1 MNRGDRWIIW
11 LAAILTAFGVVMVY
25 SAGSFASF
33 IHHQGRNYYL
43 EQQLLRVALGGALM
57 WICASK
63 LSLRWLETISPWA
76 LAGACALLIAVAVVG
91 HTSKGATR
99 WFRLGS
105 ASLQPTELARV
116 AAVIFMAMFLKR
128 RPVAEHGFWRGLVPP
143 MVILAIVS
151 GLIFKQPALSS
162 AALLFAT
169 GFAMLFL
176 SGAPLRYLLIP
187 IGVGGLAAVGGIAT
201 HPYQL
206 MRIKTFFDF
215 VLHGKLDSL
224 GSGYQIDQSLIAIGS
239 GGIFGRGLGAG
250 FQKLLSLPDAHT
262 DFIFAIIGEEL
273 GLIGASV
280 LIVVLGLFLWRGL
293 RVTARCSDPFACLL
307 AGGLTVQFGLYAV
320 ANLMV
325 ATSLVPTTG
334 LPLPFVSYGGSA
346 LLVNLAAAGI
356 LYRISA
362 LNDEGE
368 ALTRQRW
375 AREGA

>member
-1 MNRGDRWIIW
+1 MKRGDRWIIG
-11 LAAILTAFGVVMVY
+11 LALILTAFGVVMVY

-33 IHHQGRNYYL
+33 IKHQGGNYYL
-43 EQQLLRVALGGALM
+43 QQQVVRVLLGGALM
-57 WICASK
+57 WFCARK
-63 LSLRWLETISPWA
+63 LDLSRLEKFAPIA
-76 LAGACALLIAVAVVG
+76 LAACCVLLLAVVAVG

-99 WFRLGS
+99 WFRVGS
-105 ASLQPTELARV
+105 ASLQPTELARI
-116 AAVIFMAMFLKR
+116 AAVMFLAMWLKR
-128 RPVAEHGFWRGLVPP
+128 RPIEKHGFVRGLLPP
-143 MVILAIVS
+143 MAILGVVAL
-151 GLIFKQPALSS
+151 LIFKQPALSS

-169 GFAMLFL
+169 GFTMFYL
-176 SGAPLRYLLIP
+176 SGAPMRYLLMP
-187 IGVGGLAAVGGIAT
+187 VGAGALAVAAGIAT

-206 MRIKTFFDF
+206 KRIQTFLDF
-215 VLHGKLDSL
+215 VLHGKIDAQ
-224 GSGYQIDQSLIAIGS
+224 GAGYQIDQSLIAIGS
-239 GGIFGRGLGAG
+239 GGLFGRGLGAG

-262 DFIFAIIGEEL
+262 DFIFAIVGEEL
-273 GLIGASV
+273 GLLGATA
-280 LIVVLGLFLWRGL
+280 LLVVFALFLWRGL

-307 AGGLTVQFGLYAV
+307 AGGITVQFGFYVV

-325 ATSLVPTTG
+325 ATSLAPTTG

-362 LNDEGE
+362 LNGEDE

>member
-1 MNRGDRWIIW
+1 MNRGDRWIIG
-11 LAAILTAFGVVMVY
+11 LALILTFFGVLMVY

-33 IHHQGRNYYL
+33 IHHQGGGYYL
-43 EQQLLRVALGGALM
+43 QQQAVRVVLGGALM
-57 WICASK
+57 WFCARK
-63 LSLRWLETISPWA
+63 LNLRWLETISPWT
-76 LAGACALLIAVAVVG
+76 LGACCLLLVAVIAVG

-99 WFRLGS
+99 WFRVGS

-116 AAVIFMAMFLKR
+116 AAVVFMAAWLKR
-128 RPVAEHGFWRGLVPP
+128 RPISQHGFWRGLVPP
-143 MVILAIVS
+143 MLLLGFVS
-151 GLIFKQPALSS
+151 ALIFKQPALSS

-169 GFAMLFL
+169 GFTMFFL
-176 SGAPLRYLLIP
+176 SGAPLRYLAIP
-187 IGVGGLAAVGGIAT
+187 VGVGALAVVGGVAT

-206 MRIKTFFDF
+206 KRVSTFLDF
-215 VLHGKLDSL
+215 VLHGKLDAQ
-224 GSGYQIDQSLIAIGS
+224 GAGYQIDQSLIAIGS

-262 DFIFAIIGEEL
+262 DFIFAIVGEEL
-273 GLIGASV
+273 GLVGATV
-280 LIVVLGLFLWRGL
+280 LLVVFALFLWRGL

-307 AGGLTVQFGLYAV
+307 AGGITVQFGLYAV

-325 ATSLVPTTG
+325 ATSLAPTTG

-362 LNDEGE
+362 LNGEDE
-368 ALTRQRW
+368 ALTRSRW
-375 AREGA
+375 AREAA

>member
-11 LAAILTAFGVVMVY
+11 LAAILTAYGVVMVY

-33 IHHQGRNYYL
+33 IHEQGGNYYL
-43 EQQLLRVALGGALM
+43 QQQLMRVALGGALM
-57 WICASK
+57 WFCASK
-63 LSLRWLETISPWA
+63 LSLRWLEAISPWA
-76 LAGACALLIAVAVVG
+76 LAVACLLLLAVVTVG

-99 WFRLGS
+99 WFRVGS

-116 AAVIFMAMFLKR
+116 AAVIFMAMWLKR

-143 MVILAIVS
+143 MLILAAVS

-169 GFAMLFL
+169 GFLMMFL
-176 SGAPLRYLLIP
+176 SGAPMRFLMIP
-187 IGVGGLAAVGGIAT
+187 VGAGLVAMVAGIAT
-201 HPYQL
+201 HPYML
-206 MRIKTFFDF
+206 TRVTTFLDF
-215 VLHGKLDSL
+215 VLHGKLDSR
-224 GSGYQIDQSLIAIGS
+224 GAGYQIDQSLIAIGS
-239 GGIFGRGLGAG
+239 GGLFGRGLGAG

-273 GLIGASV
+273 GLIGATV
-280 LIVVLGLFLWRGL
+280 LLVVLGLFLWRGM

-307 AGGLTVQFGLYAV
+307 AGGLTVQFGLYAT

-325 ATSLVPTTG
+325 ATSLMPTTG

-362 LNDEGE
+362 LNDESE